1 MVKNVRNSKRI
12 DMMQYKLVV
21 TDMDG
26 TLLNSEKK
34 ISSENLKAIKRL
46 KEKGI
51 KFAIATGR
59 LDTMIKSYL
68 KEIEN
73 DSPVICCNGAL
84 IRNILKDE
92 FYYANDIQNK
102 DCLKVS
108 EICDKY
114 NAPFVLYGEHT
125 VYSNSVNFKIKSL
138 YDYNSKVC
146 EEDKVKINIA
156 SNIFDEF
163 NHKERIFKI
172 LIISDDNKIFEKIKN
187 EINGIEGLVAY
198 KSDVNF
204 LDVMHSGVDKGDAL
218 NKLSQI
224 MNIKKEEIIA
234 IGDNHN
240 DVGML
245 KNAGYSIAMENGE
258 NVAKDAA
265 DYITCSNDEDGVA
278 KALNLLSIEGGE

>member
-1 MVKNVRNSKRI
+1 MVKSVKDLKKI
-12 DMMQYKLVV
+12 DKMKYKLVV

-34 ISSENLKAIKRL
+34 ISGENLKAIKRL
-46 KEKGI
+46 KEKGV

-92 FYYANDIQNK
+92 FYYANDIENK

-108 EICDKY
+108 EICNKY
-114 NAPFVLYGEHT
+114 SVPFVLYGEHT

-163 NHKERIFKI
+163 NGKERIFKI
-172 LIISDDNKIFEKIKN
+172 LVISDDSKTFEKIKN
-187 EINGIEGLVAY
+187 EINSITGLVAY

-224 MNIKKEEIIA
+224 MNIKREEIIA

-278 KALNLLSIEGGE
+278 KALNLLYI

>member
-1 MVKNVRNSKRI
+1 MK
-12 DMMQYKLVV
+12 YKLVV

-34 ISSENLKAIKRL
+34 ISEGNLKTIKTL
-46 KEKGI
+46 KSRGV
-51 KFAIATGR
+51 KFVIATGR

-68 KEIEN
+68 KQIEN
-73 DSPVICCNGAL
+73 DTPVICCNGAL
-84 IRNILKDE
+84 IRNSLKNE
-92 FYYANDIQNK
+92 FYYANDIDNES
-102 DCLKVS
+102 CLKVS
-108 EICDKY
+108 EICNKY
-114 NAPFVLYGEHT
+114 SVPFILYCEET

-138 YDYNSKVC
+138 YDYNSKVSD
-146 EEDKVKINIA
+146 EYKVKIRIT
-156 SNIFDEF
+156 SDIFNEV
-163 NHKERIFKI
+163 NGKERIFKI
-172 LIISDDNKIFEKIKN
+172 LVIIDDNKLFEQVKN
-187 EINGIEGLVAY
+187 EINSLEGLVAY

-218 NKLSQI
+218 NKLAQI
-224 MNIKKEEIIA
+224 MNISREEIIA

-258 NVAKDAA
+258 KVAKDAA

-278 KALNLLSIEGGE
+278 KALRILNK